1 MMPRWL
7 RAWLLEGLQSAEV
20 AEESQE
26 GTEFDP
32 DDPDNWLSLEYV
44 HDQVLENLKTQY
56 EMWNVTDGRL
66 RLVLGVIGII
76 FAAALGLQRSTSP
89 IPFWVGVLA
98 IGAMTLFLIAG
109 ILVAWFYISLEFDR
123 PQQPQS
129 LREDFL
135 LDEREA
141 KLAVVD
147 TSITAYSRNG
157 DILARKVLAFNV
169 AFILTA
175 VATVLMGLAVIAQV
189 TCQTAAAIWWPWPS
203 SGC

>member
-1 MMPRWL
+1 
-7 RAWLLEGLQSAEV
+7 
-20 AEESQE
+20 
-26 GTEFDP
+26 
-32 DDPDNWLSLEYV
+32 
-44 HDQVLENLKTQY
+44 
-56 EMWNVTDGRL
+56 
-66 RLVLGVIGII
+66 
-76 FAAALGLQRSTSP
+76 
-89 IPFWVGVLA
+89 
-98 IGAMTLFLIAG
+98 MTLFLIAG